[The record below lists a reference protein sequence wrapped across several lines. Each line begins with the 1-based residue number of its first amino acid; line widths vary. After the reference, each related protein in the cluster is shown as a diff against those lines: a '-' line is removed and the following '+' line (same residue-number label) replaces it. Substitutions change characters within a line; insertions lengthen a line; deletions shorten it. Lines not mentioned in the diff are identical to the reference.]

1 MSGNNTLLHNMHSNR
16 RQLLIENKVAF
27 TGPDS
32 ELSIYDTYRE
42 ASRVGLDASQL
53 MYCGM
58 VKGKKIMHRDIASDQ
73 QGQLFLP
80 HESYVMPPGGHVDID
95 FPEANEQQPTTCLT
109 IEIDANKIQTISE
122 RMNDLTTHEDPDHDW
137 QYQPDVIHAQHTRD
151 TQILLE
157 KMVSLYTLN
166 HPDKEILMELSVSE
180 LIIRLLRQQGRDVLL
195 RYCRKAPDT
204 SGVTAALFFLEKNFT
219 LPLDI
224 DLLCR
229 HACMSRSKLYIAFK
243 QQLGC
248 SPGEFHQQLRLK
260 NAAQALKSGE
270 TVSMACYNSGFND
283 LSHFSRRFTQF
294 YGCSPTQF
302 RAKYNDLLI
311 E

>member
-1 MSGNNTLLHNMHSNR
+1 MRGDNTLLHHRRSN

-42 ASRVGLDASQL
+42 ASRVGLDAPQL

-58 VKGKKIMHRDIASDQ
+58 VKGKKIMHRNIASDDE
-73 QGQLFLP
+73 GQLFLP

-95 FPEANEQQPTTCLT
+95 FPEANERQPTTCLT
-109 IEIDANKIQTISE
+109 IEIDTNKIQAISE
-122 RMNDLTTHEDPDHDW
+122 RMNDLTTHEDPDYDW

-195 RYCRKAPDT
+195 RYCKKAPDT
-204 SGVTAALFFLEKNFT
+204 SGITAALFFLEKNLN

-224 DLLCR
+224 DVLCR
-229 HACMSRSKLYIAFK
+229 QACMSRSKLYSAFK

-270 TVSMACYNSGFND
+270 TVSMACYNAGFND
-283 LSHFSRRFTQF
+283 LSHFSRRFTLF

-302 RAKYNDLLI
+302 RAKYNEPSAD
-311 E
+311 